1 VQQVVNVITEPFPGR
16 IIVLAPLEDKEIV
29 PFGGA
34 FATHYYMVY
43 INYVCTPVYHVH
55 TV

>member
-1 VQQVVNVITEPFPGR
+1 VPCVVDRICAHREVDAVQQVVNVITEPFHGR

-34 FATHYYMVY
+34 LS
-43 INYVCTPVYHVH
+43 VCI
-55 TV
+55 